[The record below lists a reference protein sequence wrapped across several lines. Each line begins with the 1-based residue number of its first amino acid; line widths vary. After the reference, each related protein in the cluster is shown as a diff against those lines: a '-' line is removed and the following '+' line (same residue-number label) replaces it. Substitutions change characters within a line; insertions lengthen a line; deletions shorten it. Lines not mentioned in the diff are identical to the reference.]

1 MENPDVTLP
10 TYYYKGSFPVN
21 PNEYYVTGNA
31 EIIYPFAMQQQWQ
44 IAGKICVFG
53 RRDDSYREQQ

>member
-10 TYYYKGSFPVN
+10 TYYYKGSSPVN

-44 IAGKICVFG
+44 IAG
-53 RRDDSYREQQ
+53 